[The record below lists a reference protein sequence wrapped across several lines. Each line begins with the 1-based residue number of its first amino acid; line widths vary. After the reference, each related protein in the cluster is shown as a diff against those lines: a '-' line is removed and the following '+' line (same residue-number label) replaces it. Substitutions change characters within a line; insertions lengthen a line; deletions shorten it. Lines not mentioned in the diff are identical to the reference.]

1 MNLADAIRR
10 ATHVALPNPEREFFA
25 EPLRVVSG
33 NAAVPHVAEPMA
45 PAEAEES
52 TMNESYDNNQPTR
65 DLATA
70 VLPNSQQSVVRLE
83 LLLTPDQLSN
93 LFRAV
98 AANQHSL
105 WTLRDA
111 AAYLRISPKAL
122 TQLAEEGQ
130 VPGFLVDGRWR
141 FAKNAVDEW
150 LQSTAVIKEAA

>member
-10 ATHVALPNPEREFFA
+10 ATHVALTAEPQPFA
-25 EPLRVVSG
+25 ERVSPV
-33 NAAVPHVAEPMA
+33 VAGVTPVA
-45 PAEAEES
+45 QGEES
-52 TMNESYDNNQPTR
+52 TMNESIDNNTPARPQ
-65 DLATA
+65 AT
-70 VLPNSQQSVVRLE
+70 LSEFPNSQQSVVRLE

-111 AAYLRISPKAL
+111 AAYLRITPKAL
-122 TQLAEEGQ
+122 TALAEEGQ

-141 FAKNAVDEW
+141 FAKQGIDDW
-150 LQSTAVIKEAA
+150 LYSTSVMKEAA

>member
-10 ATHVALPNPEREFFA
+10 ATHVAMTNPGQGATGEGF
-25 EPLRVVSG
+25 RVVSG
-33 NAAVPHVAEPMA
+33 TAPLAAFQAV
-45 PAEAEES
+45 EES
-52 TMNESYDNNQPTR
+52 APGGEPIMNDSFDNNLPEREVAASGLPT
-65 DLATA
+65 
-70 VLPNSQQSVVRLE
+70 SQQSIVRLE

-111 AAYLRISPKAL
+111 AAYLRMTPKAL
-122 TQLAEEGQ
+122 AQLAEEGS

-141 FAKNAVDEW
+141 FAKHTIDEW
-150 LQSTAVIKEAA
+150 LQSTSVMKEAA